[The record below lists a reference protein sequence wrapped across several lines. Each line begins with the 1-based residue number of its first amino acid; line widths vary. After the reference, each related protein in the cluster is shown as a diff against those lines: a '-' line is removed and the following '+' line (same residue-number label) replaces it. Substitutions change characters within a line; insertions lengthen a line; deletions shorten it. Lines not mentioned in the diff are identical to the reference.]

1 MAAAP
6 TMSKLSKAKA
16 RLLMDHPFFATLL
29 LRTPIEVVEM
39 QHRAATNGEKIF
51 LHPDFLAELT
61 VDELMTVLAHEVC
74 HDSLMHS
81 LRLGLRNPDTANQA
95 MDYAINPILLEQGFT
110 DIGKVSGGWL
120 YDAKYK
126 GWFWER
132 IYDDLRRET
141 PPPPPSGGGSGDDDD
156 DGDEDQNGSGSSSPG
171 GTKPAKG
178 KGKDGAKRDWLHGD
192 VLPSP
197 ASNPVEQAQA
207 QQRAKQRVA
216 AAANMARMAGKLNGE
231 LARMVGDFLDSKVH
245 WTDVLRDYMLKIVKA
260 RDSWQKRNRRFK
272 SVYLP
277 TRHEKKMGPIIFIP
291 DTSGSMWGD
300 DMEKICSE
308 MAHCAAQTRPEH
320 IRVVWADTQVAGEQV
335 FEAADFEYKKLKPM
349 GGGGT
354 DMRVP
359 LKYVERYNPQVVVLM
374 TDGFTPW
381 PNAEPPFPLI
391 TICTTDVAC
400 PIGSVIRI

>member
-29 LRTPIEVVEM
+29 LRTPVELTD
-39 QHRAATNGEKIF
+39 RVPLAATDGEKIYFNPQF
-51 LHPDFLAELT
+51 LEKCT
-61 VDELMTVLAHEVC
+61 VDDTMAVLAHEVG

-81 LRLGLRNPDTANQA
+81 LRLGLRNHDLWNMAG
-95 MDYAINPILLEQGFT
+95 DHAINLMLEDQGF
-110 DIGKVSGGWL
+110 KCPPSVPGGWL
-120 YDAKYK
+120 ADRKYK
-126 GWFWER
+126 GWSADR
-132 IYDDLRRET
+132 IYDDLRREMQ
-141 PPPPPSGGGSGDDDD
+141 PPPPQSGQGKPGDGDGDDSDGSGTP
-156 DGDEDQNGSGSSSPG
+156 QPG
-171 GTKPAKG
+171 QGTGKPG
-178 KGKDGAKRDWLHGD
+178 KGKPGRDWLHGD

-197 ASNPVEQAQA
+197 AKGAAEQAQA
-207 QQRAKQRVA
+207 EQRAKQRVA

-231 LARMVGDFLDSKVH
+231 LARMVGEFLDSKVH
-245 WTDVLRDYMLKIVKA
+245 WTDVLRDYMLKVVKA
-260 RDSWQKRNRRFK
+260 RDSWQKRNRRYK

-308 MAHCAAQTRPEH
+308 MAHCAAQTKPEH
-320 IRVVWADTQVAGEQV
+320 IRVVWADTKVAGEQV
-335 FEAADFEYKKLKPM
+335 FEAADFEYKKLVPK

-359 LKYVERYNPQVVVLM
+359 LKYVEKYDPQVVVLM
-374 TDGFTPW
+374 TDGYTPW
-381 PNAEPPFPLI
+381 PSGETPFPLI
-391 TICTTDVAC
+391 VICTTDQKC
-400 PIGSVIRI
+400 PIGQVIRV